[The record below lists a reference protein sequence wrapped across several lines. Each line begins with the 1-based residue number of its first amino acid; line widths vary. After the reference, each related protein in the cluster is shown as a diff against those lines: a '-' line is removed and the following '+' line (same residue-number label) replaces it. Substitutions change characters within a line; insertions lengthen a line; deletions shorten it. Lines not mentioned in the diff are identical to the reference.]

1 MVPSKLP
8 VRFRPLV
15 LMLLVGAVTST
26 ALAQDR
32 PAKLDVPYV
41 PTPPAVVA
49 RMLEVANVR
58 QNDFVIDLGSGDGRI
73 AIAAAKDRG
82 ARALGVDIDP
92 ARIREA
98 NENAKNAGV
107 ADRVT
112 FRQQNLFETPI
123 GEATVLTMYLLEE
136 VNRRLR
142 PRILAELRPGTRVVS
157 HAFDMGEWEADQHST
172 VNGRD
177 VYFWVVPAK
186 VEGRWEVNSGNRRFD
201 IDLKQT
207 FQKIQGSAS
216 INGRSAPLRNAQL
229 RGDMIQFTVQVGEE
243 GPLALRGRVVGDA
256 IEGLAAQGGTSSGS
270 QAAPSWRA
278 SRRS

>member
-1 MVPSKLP
+1 MVPFKLP
-8 VRFRPLV
+8 VRFHPFV
-15 LMLLVGAVTST
+15 LMLVAGAMTSA

-49 RMLEVANVR
+49 RMLDLANVR
-58 QNDFVIDLGSGDGRI
+58 ENDFVIDLGSGDGRI

-82 ARALGVDIDP
+82 ARAMGVDIDP
-92 ARIREA
+92 VRIREA

-107 ADRVT
+107 AERVT

-123 GEATVLTMYLLEE
+123 GDATVVTMYLLEE
-136 VNRRLR
+136 VNIRLR

-157 HAFDMGEWEADQHST
+157 HAFDMNEWEADQHST

-186 VEGRWEVNSGNRRFD
+186 AGGRWEVNSGNHRFE

-216 INGRSAPLRNAQL
+216 INGRSTPLRNAQL
-229 RGDMIQFTVQVGEE
+229 RGDVIQFTVQVGEE
-243 GPLALRGRVVGDA
+243 GPLALRGRIVGDA
-256 IEGLAAQGGTSSGS
+256 IEGLPARDGASTGRGTAAT
-270 QAAPSWRA
+270 WRA
-278 SRRS
+278 TRRS